1 MGLTEGIFFEAVI
14 SAECNK
20 IFSVVWRCKGKHK
33 ILQIGYTCT
42 CNNIIL
48 EALGLGEW
56 VYVCG
61 CGVGV
66 GVGVWGNGLCG
77 RGGRG
82 MREYHGMYIVL

>member
-1 MGLTEGIFFEAVI
+1 M
-14 SAECNK
+14 
-20 IFSVVWRCKGKHK
+20 
-33 ILQIGYTCT
+33 
-42 CNNIIL
+42 
-48 EALGLGEW
+48 
-56 VYVCG
+56 YVCG